1 MRFPILSLILG
12 VLVPVSVASAQTLDK
27 PIQLPNAKLLGNVP
41 GSPRKINNFPTAAAV
56 SPDGHFAVFLHSG
69 YGAYTSGEKQ
79 SLTVL
84 NLQTDELRD
93 FPDDRLGSNSKQT
106 YFFGLA
112 FMLYGKHLQQL

>member
-1 MRFPILSLILG
+1 MRFLPIRLFLCALT
-12 VLVPVSVASAQTLDK
+12 LVATTPLHAQT
-27 PIQLPNAKLLGNVP
+27 PTPLPNAKLLGSVP
-41 GSPRKINNFPTAAAV
+41 GSLRKINNFPTAAAV
-56 SPDGHFAVFLHSG
+56 SPDGRFAVLLHSG

-84 NLQTDELRD
+84 NLETDELRD